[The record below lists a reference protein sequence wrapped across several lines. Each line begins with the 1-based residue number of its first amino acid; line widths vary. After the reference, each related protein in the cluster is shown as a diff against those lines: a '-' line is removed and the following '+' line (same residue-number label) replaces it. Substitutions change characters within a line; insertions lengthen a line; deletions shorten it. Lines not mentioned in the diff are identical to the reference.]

1 MHEILYELL
10 YLWTHVLIK
19 TSLISNILFISNHEK
34 QIAEEFIFCNET
46 HKSFSSSSFTSVMP
60 ILVSW
65 IMRPTSFMM
74 SPSKMT
80 QAPSKIRKLNKKYNV
95 FMKGST
101 GKDLEASI
109 FTRFA
114 EIDTIKSDIEFMSGK
129 LNIACDMLL
138 TAYQK
143 MSIVKYDA
151 FKEMGGKLSF
161 SLAMLDDKNNGYI
174 LTSVHTR
181 EGCYTYVKEI
191 IKGESFVVLSEEERR
206 ALEEAKNKRNYMA

>member
-1 MHEILYELL
+1 MDGNTIVIAGMQETEALRFSLILGVSAVVMAFILAVLL
-10 YLWTHVLIK
+10 IVSLIK
-19 TSLISNILFISNHEK
+19 IRELNI
-34 QIAEEFIFCNET
+34 
-46 HKSFSSSSFTSVMP
+46 
-60 ILVSW
+60 
-65 IMRPTSFMM
+65 
-74 SPSKMT
+74 
-80 QAPSKIRKLNKKYNV
+80 KYGA
-95 FMKGST
+95 FMKGAN
-101 GKDLEASI
+101 GKDLESAVL
-109 FTRFA
+109 TRFS
-114 EIDTIKSDIEFMSGK
+114 EMDKMKTDIEFIFGK

-161 SLAMLDDKNNGYI
+161 SMALLDDKNNGCI

-206 ALEEAKNKRNYMA
+206 ALDEAKNKRNYMA

>member
-1 MHEILYELL
+1 MK
-10 YLWTHVLIK
+10 VNAMLIAEMPDAVRF
-19 TSLISNILFISNHEK
+19 SLILGIS
-34 QIAEEFIFCNET
+34 AV
-46 HKSFSSSSFTSVMP
+46 VMAFVLAVLL
-60 ILVSW
+60 IVSLL
-65 IMRPTSFMM
+65 
-74 SPSKMT
+74 
-80 QAPSKIRKLNKKYNV
+80 KIRKLNKKYSA
-95 FMKGST
+95 FMKGAN

-109 FTRFA
+109 FSRFN
-114 EIDTIKSDIEFMSGK
+114 EMDKMKTDIEYIFGK

-161 SLAMLDDKNNGYI
+161 SMALLDDKNNGCI

-181 EGCYTYVKEI
+181 EGCYTYIKEI
-191 IKGESFVVLSEEERR
+191 IKGESFVVLSEEERK

>member
-1 MHEILYELL
+1 MNNDATVIAGM
-10 YLWTHVLIK
+10 K
-19 TSLISNILFISNHEK
+19 TEEALRLSLIVGCVATIL
-34 QIAEEFIFCNET
+34 A
-46 HKSFSSSSFTSVMP
+46 MALA
-60 ILVSW
+60 ILVVVCLV
-65 IMRPTSFMM
+65 
-74 SPSKMT
+74 KL
-80 QAPSKIRKLNKKYNV
+80 RKLNKKYNI

-114 EIDTIKSDIEFMSGK
+114 ELDTIKSDIEFMSGK

-161 SLAMLDDKNNGYI
+161 SMALLDDKNNGCI

-181 EGCYTYVKEI
+181 EGCYTYIKEI
-191 IKGESFVVLSEEERR
+191 IKGESFVVLSEEERK